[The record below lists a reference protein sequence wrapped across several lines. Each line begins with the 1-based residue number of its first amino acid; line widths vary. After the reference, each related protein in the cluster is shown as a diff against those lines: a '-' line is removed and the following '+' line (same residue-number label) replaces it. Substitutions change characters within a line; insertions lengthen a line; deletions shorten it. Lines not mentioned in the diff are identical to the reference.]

1 LTGDRFVV
9 LGLAHVRSTWAIAV
23 TRWATT
29 GSLPVE
35 FVKCVGADELRAR
48 LGTGRVFSAGLL
60 DARLP
65 AVDRDLVATLR
76 EHGVPSIIVDDS
88 PTGSGRDWLALGA
101 VAVVRGDLAREALLD
116 ALQEHGRIVDAV
128 PSVPD
133 LDGHDAEP
141 SSAGWRGHL
150 VVVTGRSGAGTS
162 TIAAALAQRVADDPR
177 QAGDVV
183 LVDLCRRAHQ
193 ALLHDARDVVPG
205 VQELVEAHRTG
216 RPSFEQVRALCFQV
230 PDRRYRLVLG
240 LRRATDWV
248 TIRPRAFGA
257 ALDGLR
263 RSTRLVVADVDA
275 DLDGEAETG
284 SYDIED
290 RNLLARTTVAEAD
303 VVVAVATPTIT
314 GLHGLVSL
322 LDDLR
327 RFGVPGE
334 RTVVVLNRAPRNVRT
349 RAELTRVVAALTG
362 AEGRPDAHVGP
373 VYVADRRGLDAVHRD
388 LGRFP
393 AAVADPPGAAVLAV
407 LDRLGTRVVDVE
419 SLEPVPIRPGDLA
432 HWADHDPGH
441 DADDDLPD
449 AEVGR

>member
-1 LTGDRFVV
+1 MTGDRFVV

-48 LGTGRVFSAGLL
+48 IGTGRVFSAALL

-65 AVDRDLVATLR
+65 AVDRDLVADLAD
-76 EHGVPSIIVDDS
+76 HDVPAIVVDDA
-88 PTGSGRDWLALGA
+88 PPGGRDWLALGA
-101 VAVVRGDLAREALLD
+101 AAVVRGDVAREALLD
-116 ALQEHGRIVDAV
+116 ALQEHARIVDAV
-128 PSVPD
+128 PSIPD
-133 LDGHDAEP
+133 PDADATDRDA
-141 SSAGWRGHL
+141 AGWHGHL
-150 VVVTGRSGAGTS
+150 VAVTGRSGAGAS

-216 RPSFEQVRALCFQV
+216 RPSFEQVRSLTFDV

-240 LRRATDWV
+240 LRRPSDWV
-248 TIRPRAFGA
+248 TVRPRAFGA

-263 RSTRLVVADVDA
+263 RSTRLVVADVDD

-284 SYDIED
+284 SFDVED
-290 RNLLARTTVAEAD
+290 RNLMARTTVAGAD

-314 GLHGLVSL
+314 GLHGLVTL

-334 RTVVVLNRAPRNVRT
+334 RTVVVLNRAPRKIRA

-362 AEGRPDAHVGP
+362 ADERPDPHVGP
-373 VYVADRRGLDAVHRD
+373 VYVTDRRAIDAVHRD

-393 AAVADPPGAAVLAV
+393 PAVADPPGGAVLAV
-407 LDRLGTRVVDVE
+407 LDRLGSRPIADDT
-419 SLEPVPIRPGDLA
+419 EPALVRPGELG
-432 HWADHDPGH
+432 HWADDDHGPDHDHGPGI
-441 DADDDLPD
+441 
-449 AEVGR
+449 VR